1 MHIPALSYPGPLSKL
16 RATTSPHHFACSSRP
31 IVLYILSNS
40 TYRERKSKPHTSLN
54 LRTHTGQTC
63 RHPMTSPRNVCEI
76 TAFCGKKKEI
86 IKKEKE
92 RKRKEKTIR
101 KEEQVRTHQQKTFCA
116 QIKIEPP
123 PPTSSF
129 ELTPNALAFASP
141 FFVAAALFF
150 FLGFL

>member
-16 RATTSPHHFACSSRP
+16 RATTSPHHFACSSRS

-40 TYRERKSKPHTSLN
+40 TYREHKSKPHTSLN

-63 RHPMTSPRNVCEI
+63 RHPMTSPRNVCET

-92 RKRKEKTIR
+92 RKRKEER
-101 KEEQVRTHQQKTFCA
+101 KDNKERRTS
-116 QIKIEPP
+116 E
-123 PPTSSF
+123 
-129 ELTPNALAFASP
+129 NASTKNLLSANKNGTTTAN
-141 FFVAAALFF
+141 VIV
-150 FLGFL
+150 